1 MSLPNE
7 HWASPASRRASLL
20 GGLISSASAV
30 AAAATLMLHG
40 TITPQEAGIGAV
52 LASLVSVLVNLPLVA
67 RLGHDCQLTK
77 RVG

>member
-7 HWASPASRRASLL
+7 YWATPASMRSSLL

-30 AAAATLMLHG
+30 ASVTTLVLHG

-52 LASLVSVLVNLPLVA
+52 LASLVSALVNLPLVA
-67 RLGHDCQLTK
+67 RLGHDRQLWY
-77 RVG
+77 R